1 MTATA
6 SKALTLALQL
16 ADFLEAADIDGAG
29 VVIGNDVFT
38 ADDLKAEFE
47 RGLASL
53 KQGPRVIDD
62 IGVQSMIRSE
72 IARHGSEAELARRM
86 GITRQALHDVYS
98 ARKGPGPSVLHF
110 LHLRKIGGRT
120 RYEIV
125 D

>member
-6 SKALTLALQL
+6 ARALTLACSL
-16 ADFLEAADIDGAG
+16 ADFIAEADIDDAG
-29 VVIGNDVFT
+29 VDLGDERYSA
-38 ADDLKAEFE
+38 ADLRAEFE

-53 KQGPRVIDD
+53 KQGPRVVDD
-62 IGVQSMIRSE
+62 LGVQSMIRSE
-72 IARHGSEAELARRM
+72 IAMHGSEAEVARRI

-98 ARKGPGPSVLHF
+98 ARKGPGPAVLSY
-110 LHLRKIGGRT
+110 LHLRKISGRT